1 MYLHFLLQT
10 STMIYPVCILIF
22 VVVCIV
28 GIMRIFLKRR
38 SIQNTPLYIVYQ
50 DVCDVDNFYSLLLL
64 GRALRISPNNPM
76 HLVLMPRLV
85 DLSVPPFDA
94 EREQFDLSM
103 LLPCPDSRDILSDS
117 DLIFR
122 DSVTRIWLY
131 LHRALGNEKRSKP
144 LRYTMDCVRIYEG
157 DYPMGAFAPDT
168 PSLAAI
174 HHRMHAHDYLFLRAD
189 LFGGVYGDVITPGD
203 YQSWLKSLRDSEVRS
218 EVIRR
223 EVENGFELFEFRSG
237 SRINA
242 AIRSI
247 DELHREIKVRYSGC
261 KLRLVL
267 LAQAS
272 SLVRLL
278 EDRNL
283 LRMVDCIY
291 AQFFTLSHSDNVL
304 GEQFNIVLDRIAAGM
319 CVEIVKKYKIPFY
332 SITTQYPSNGNA
344 PLEFV
349 SRLARRDSIDTTRF
363 YALRELWNALKGGK
377 TQTIFDIWVVALIC
391 NTHLFKLTPVNVSLR
406 EDQFQLQIDS
416 TKTSNIFVATDSSL
430 TNSRLL
436 VDWMENLIF

>member
-1 MYLHFLLQT
+1 M
-10 STMIYPVCILIF
+10 CILLCVMIC
-22 VVVCIV
+22 VV
-28 GIMRIFLKRR
+28 GIIRLFLKRR
-38 SIQNTPLYIVYQ
+38 STQNTPLYIVYQ
-50 DVCDVDNFYSLLLL
+50 DVADVDNLYSLQLL
-64 GRALRISPNNPM
+64 GRTLNISPNNPM

-94 EREQFDLSM
+94 GREKFELSM
-103 LLPCPDSRDILSDS
+103 LLSHPESRDILSDS
-117 DLIFR
+117 ELIFK

-131 LHRALGNEKRSKP
+131 LHGALGNEKRSKP
-144 LRYTMDCVRIYEG
+144 LRYTMDCVRIYKG
-157 DYPMGAFAPDT
+157 DYPIGAFAPDT

-174 HHRMHAHDYLFLRAD
+174 NHKMHAHDYLFFRAD

-203 YQSWLKSLRDSEVRS
+203 YQSWLKCLRESELRS
-218 EVIRR
+218 ESIRR
-223 EVENGFELFEFRSG
+223 EIENGFELFEFRSG

-247 DELHREIKVRYSGC
+247 DELHREIKVKYSGY

-283 LRMVDCIY
+283 LRMIDCIY
-291 AQFFTLSHSDNVL
+291 AQFFTWSHSDNVL
-304 GEQFNIVLDRIAAGM
+304 GEQFNIVLDRIAAGV
-319 CVEIVKKYKIPFY
+319 CVEIIKKHKIPFY

-349 SRLARRDSIDTTRF
+349 SRLAGRDSIDTTRF

-377 TQTIFDIWVVALIC
+377 AQVIFDIWVVALIC

-406 EDQFQLQIDS
+406 ENQFQLEIDS
-416 TKTSNIFVATDSSL
+416 TNTSNIFVATDSSL
-430 TNSRLL
+430 PNSRLL
-436 VDWMENLIF
+436 VDWMENHIL